1 MAWFSSIDTRQIKNF
16 HHQRLTD
23 FLNEKGSAG
32 NSVPRVWLRFTDIS
46 QVSLSRQHCR
56 LTICIELVDLTVS
69 DGKIQITILWKW
81 SESDICE
88 GRPLGGLFNTAS
100 AFYAHSMAS
109 HLRANRIH
117 WLDFQF
123 LFKPSGSPRPKMWF
137 SSLHSAENCSGFSHP
152 SLRKTAYD
160 LDCRQKHST
169 VCQVPKSL
177 LKIFTGWEKSLSR
190 TQCLNFGW
198 GDSALLLHLTPCT
211 SCARIWVR

>member
-1 MAWFSSIDTRQIKNF
+1 MNNKNLSSLFFTYMNIWPLGLLHVSRRNSCDRNGWGLWEVLLLNTNKMAWFFSIGTRQIKKI

-23 FLNEKGSAG
+23 FLNDKGSTS

-81 SESDICE
+81 KWSESDICE

-117 WLDFQF
+117 WLGFQF
-123 LFKPSGSPRPKMWF
+123 FIQTLWIT
-137 SSLHSAENCSGFSHP
+137 
-152 SLRKTAYD
+152 KT
-160 LDCRQKHST
+160 
-169 VCQVPKSL
+169 
-177 LKIFTGWEKSLSR
+177 
-190 TQCLNFGW
+190 
-198 GDSALLLHLTPCT
+198 
-211 SCARIWVR
+211 